1 MLAFPRLSSG
11 STRTWAWAIVGA
23 VVVLACLSPATRV
36 SAEVAPTGCT
46 KTLGGTLRGEDG
58 RYLSAFVGAVFYD
71 SSRRP
76 IAAAACSNP
85 KPGYDGTNS
94 VNENG
99 TCCYLL
105 GPDGASSGEETWSI
119 PAPGNAAYAWIEAY
133 PKASTTPDG
142 PHKTTYE
149 RYGGAMRRMVPV
161 SGGIALRLPLGCGLG
176 AGGDNGA
183 IKGRIVKKGVPVRVT
198 RVAAFSRATDGP
210 SLIMGFG
217 VQGQPGT
224 ADGRFGYVQLSPG
237 QRYALNITTS
247 AGSFWFEHDYGKGI
261 PVSACGTT
269 SVSIDVGYSPPRL
282 TPLPGATTVGVR
294 RDTRMLLTNSASGG
308 VPTADF
314 VFGLT
319 NDRIL
324 VGDWNGDGIDTLGV
338 QRDRTFLLTN
348 ATDGAGPFTSVTYG
362 LATDTPV
369 VGDWDGNGTD
379 TIGVR
384 RGNAYYLRNTNTS
397 GPAHVSFGYGT
408 ATDTP
413 VVGDWDGNGTD
424 TPGIRRGNAYYLR
437 NTNTSGPA
445 HLSFG
450 YGTATDTPVVG
461 DWDGNGTDTPGVRR
475 DNVFHL
481 RNTNTSGPAHLSLG
495 YGTATDTPVVG
506 DWDGG

>member
-1 MLAFPRLSSG
+1 MSAPLPRPRSRSITTAARALLG
-11 STRTWAWAIVGA
+11 L
-23 VVVLACLSPATRV
+23 VVVLGCLSLTPPAQ
-36 SAEVAPTGCT
+36 AEVAPTACT

-58 RYLSAFVGAVFYD
+58 RYLSAFVGAVFYN
-71 SSRRP
+71 SARQP

-105 GPDGASSGEETWSI
+105 GPGGASSGEQAWSI

-133 PKASTTPDG
+133 PKANATPDG

-149 RYGGAMRRMVPV
+149 RYGGAMRRMVAV

-176 AGGDNGA
+176 AGGDNGV
-183 IKGRIVKKGVPVRVT
+183 IKGRIVKKGVPVRVS
-198 RVAAFSRATDGP
+198 RVAAFSRAVDGP

-217 VQGQPGT
+217 VQGQPNT
-224 ADGRFGYVQLSPG
+224 TDGRFAFVQLSPG
-237 QRYALNITTS
+237 QRYALNLTTS
-247 AGSFWFEHDYGKGI
+247 AGTFWFEHDYGSGI

-269 SVSIDVGYSPPRL
+269 SVSIDVGYTPPRL
-282 TPLPGATTVGVR
+282 KLLPGVTTVGLR
-294 RDTRMLLTNSASGG
+294 RGTRMLLTNANGG
-308 VPTADF
+308 TPAADYD
-314 VFGLT
+314 FGLA
-319 NDRIL
+319 DDHIL

-338 QRDRTFLLTN
+338 QRGRTFLLTN
-348 ATDGAGPFTSVTYG
+348 ATDGGGPFTTVTYG
-362 LATDTPV
+362 LETDTAV

-384 RGNAYYLRNTNTS
+384 RGNAYYLRNTNSS
-397 GPAHVSFGYGT
+397 GAAHVSFGYGT

-437 NTNTSGPA
+437 NTNTSGA
-445 HLSFG
+445 AQVSFA
-450 YGTATDTPVVG
+450 YGTASDTPIVG
-461 DWDGNGTDTPGVRR
+461 DWDGNGTDTPGVHRG
-475 DNVFHL
+475 NLFHL
-481 RNTNTSGPAHLSLG
+481 RNSNTSGPAHLSFG
-495 YGTATDTPVVG
+495 FGTATDVPVAG
-506 DWDGG
+506 DWDGA